1 MTQRADRAH
10 ALDAPAHLAV
20 TGLSAGYGD
29 RPVVHGINLAI
40 RKGEVLLVL
49 GHNGAGKTTL
59 MRALFG
65 LLRPT
70 QGKVSYLGA
79 DITGRTPA
87 QNVRDG
93 IAFVP
98 QGHGIFPTLRVQT
111 NLELG
116 AFVAEKHLT
125 SERLATV
132 YELFPILKE
141 RADQI
146 GGTLSGGQQQML
158 AIGMALMHAPQVL
171 LLDEPS
177 IGLAPNLVDRVM
189 QSVRIIN
196 QRFGTTIVMV
206 EQSVKYG
213 LPIADRVAVL
223 KTGRKIYDG
232 DPAPLHDRVALM
244 KLY

>member
-1 MTQRADRAH
+1 MSPAP
-10 ALDAPAHLAV
+10 DAPPHLAAL
-20 TGLSAGYGD
+20 GLSAGYGNE
-29 RPVVHGINLAI
+29 PIVHAVDLAI
-40 RKGEVLLVL
+40 YEREILLVL

-59 MRALFG
+59 MRTIFG
-65 LLRPT
+65 LLRSSAGQIT
-70 QGKVSYLGA
+70 YRGR
-79 DITGRTPA
+79 DITTQSPA

-98 QGHGIFPTLRVQT
+98 QGHAIFRTLRVRT

-116 AFVAEKHLT
+116 AFAVADKGLIP
-125 SERLATV
+125 ERLDTV
-132 YELFPILKE
+132 YQLFPILKE

-158 AIGMALMHAPQVL
+158 AIGMALMHAPKVL

-189 QSVRIIN
+189 QSVQIIN

-206 EQSVKYG
+206 EQSVKYS
-213 LPIADRVAVL
+213 LPIAHRVAVL

-232 DPAPLHDRVALM
+232 DPGPLNDRVELM
-244 KLY
+244 KLF

>member
-1 MTQRADRAH
+1 MTLSTADSGT
-10 ALDAPAHLAV
+10 HLAV
-20 TGLSAGYGD
+20 AGLSAGYGAD
-29 RPVVHGINLAI
+29 PVVHAIDLAI
-40 RKGEVLLVL
+40 RTSEILLVL

-59 MRALFG
+59 MRAMFG

-70 QGKVSYLGA
+70 QGRITHRGT
-79 DITGRTPA
+79 DITGHSAA

-98 QGHGIFPTLRVQT
+98 QGHGVFPSLRVRT

-116 AFVAEKHLT
+116 AFIVLDKHLLA
-125 SERLATV
+125 ERLDTV
-132 YELFPILKE
+132 YQLFPILKE

-158 AIGMALMHAPQVL
+158 AIGMALMHSPKLL

-189 QSVRIIN
+189 QSVQIIN

-206 EQSVKYG
+206 EQSVKYS
-213 LPIADRVAVL
+213 LPIAHRVAVL

-232 DPAPLHDRVALM
+232 DPARLLDRVELM

>member
-1 MTQRADRAH
+1 VTGSGPEAAV
-10 ALDAPAHLAV
+10 HLAAA
-20 TGLSAGYGD
+20 GLSAGYDGAAAVRD
-29 RPVVHGINLAI
+29 VELAI
-40 RKGEVLLVL
+40 CKGEILLVL

-65 LLRPT
+65 LLRPMR
-70 QGKVSYLGA
+70 GKVTYLGA
-79 DITGRTPA
+79 DITGHTPA

-98 QGHGIFPTLRVQT
+98 QGHGIFPTLKVQT

-116 AFVAEKHLT
+116 AFVAAKDLIA
-125 SERLATV
+125 ERLDTV
-132 YELFPILKE
+132 YQLFPILKE
-141 RADQI
+141 RAYQM

-158 AIGMALMHAPQVL
+158 AIGIALMHAPQVL

-189 QSVRIIN
+189 QSVLTIN
-196 QRFGTTIVMV
+196 RRFGTTIVMV

-232 DPAPLHDRVALM
+232 DPTPLHDRVELM